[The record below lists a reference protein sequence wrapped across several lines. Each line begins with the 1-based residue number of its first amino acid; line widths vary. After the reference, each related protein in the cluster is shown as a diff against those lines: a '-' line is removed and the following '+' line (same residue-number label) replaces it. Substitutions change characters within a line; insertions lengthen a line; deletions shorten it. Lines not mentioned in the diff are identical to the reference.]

1 MDFGPFFVT
10 FKLAFLTTFILFVI
24 AVPIAYFIAF
34 SKRKTTIIIESV
46 LMLPIILPP
55 TVLGFY
61 YLSFLGAGSSIGQFF
76 ENVLGFSF
84 TFSFNGLL
92 IGSIIYCMPFML
104 SPLISGFRNIPK
116 NLIESTYLL
125 KKSRINAIWNV
136 FLPNIKTSIWSA
148 LLLSFAHTIGEF
160 GLVLMIGGNLKETKP
175 ASVAIY
181 DEMNGLNYDL
191 ANQYAFGLLLISF
204 VLIVAMNLLTRK
216 NQTRIV

>member
-1 MDFGPFFVT
+1 
-10 FKLAFLTTFILFVI
+10 
-24 AVPIAYFIAF
+24 
-34 SKRKTTIIIESV
+34 
-46 LMLPIILPP
+46 
-55 TVLGFY
+55 
-61 YLSFLGAGSSIGQFF
+61 
-76 ENVLGFSF
+76 
-84 TFSFNGLL
+84 
-92 IGSIIYCMPFML
+92 ML

-191 ANQYAFGLLLISF
+191 ANQYAFGLLIISF